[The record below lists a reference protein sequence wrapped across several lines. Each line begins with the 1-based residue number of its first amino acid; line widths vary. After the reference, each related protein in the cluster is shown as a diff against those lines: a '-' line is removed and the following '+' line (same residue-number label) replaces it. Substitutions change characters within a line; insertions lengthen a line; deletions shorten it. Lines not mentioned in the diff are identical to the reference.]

1 MTHSQRSAAGS
12 LVATLTLALLAGC
25 QGSSDSEGTVT
36 VQGDVPLVY
45 AKRVNTLGLGP
56 TNGTPSAAGGD
67 LMLREKSSPSAPEHN
82 LTAAITQGKGD
93 ASDPEVSYDAKKVIF
108 SLRCPSSNSSTI
120 DGQPACTGRWNLWE
134 YDMTVG
140 GLTQGTLRRLTA
152 SNQHDDVDPAYLPA
166 GRGVVFASNR
176 QAKSSL
182 NQALGRAYFALDE
195 YERERVLN
203 LHTMAADGSGITQ
216 ITFNQSHDRNPVVRA
231 NGDIFFTEPPY
242 GLSGPNEKLAREIDF
257 HGVYRVKPTGETTL
271 LTKELDRPNG
281 LALSPDEKILYV
293 AQSHGPHPVI
303 MAYPIKT
310 DGTLEKGSIFY
321 NAKGLSGKGMPDG
334 MKVRSDGTVFCTGPG
349 GLLILNPEGK
359 LLGRILCGRPTANVA
374 FGTDE
379 SVIYLTSDDR
389 ILRVALSPSS
399 K

>member
-1 MTHSQRSAAGS
+1 MKLADLYLPLAFLPLTLFAEESIERLDPALDAIIAPNTPIETLCTGFDWSEGPVWDEKNQRLLFSDVPKNTIYQWKPGETEASVFMKPSGFTGIVTAGREPGS
-12 LVATLTLALLAGC
+12 NGLAINADGKLILCEHGDRRIAILTPYGGKRTLTDNFEGKRFNSPNDLAI
-25 QGSSDSEGTVT
+25 S
-36 VQGDVPLVY
+36 
-45 AKRVNTLGLGP
+45 
-56 TNGTPSAAGGD
+56 
-67 LMLREKSSPSAPEHN
+67 KS
-82 LTAAITQGKGD
+82 
-93 ASDPEVSYDAKKVIF
+93 
-108 SLRCPSSNSSTI
+108 
-120 DGQPACTGRWNLWE
+120 
-134 YDMTVG
+134 
-140 GLTQGTLRRLTA
+140 
-152 SNQHDDVDPAYLPA
+152 
-166 GRGVVFASNR
+166 
-176 QAKSSL
+176 
-182 NQALGRAYFALDE
+182 
-195 YERERVLN
+195 
-203 LHTMAADGSGITQ
+203 
-216 ITFNQSHDRNPVVRA
+216 
-231 NGDIFFTEPPY
+231 GDIFFTDPPY
-242 GLSGPNEKLAREIDF
+242 GLSGPDEKLAREIEF
-257 HGVYRVKPTGETTL
+257 HGVYRVTPTGETTL